1 MGDVTSGD
9 EASGDDASGDET
21 RVDAVMLEVMVNATL
36 NGHNLGPWVA
46 DENDLGAVTGWQAL
60 CRQCARS
67 VWVGRSGVL
76 YTLLADR
83 CPKREPQT

>member
-1 MGDVTSGD
+1 MGNVPSGDVPSGD
-9 EASGDDASGDET
+9 EA

-46 DENDLGAVTGWQAL
+46 DENELGGVTGWQAL

-67 VWVGRSGVL
+67 VWVGSRGVL

-83 CPKREPQT
+83 CPERAPPT